1 MHVHTTKSKN
11 SIQFYIR
18 ESFRTIDGKTNT
30 RTVEKLGNLEEVTIK
45 ANGMDPYEWAKNRA
59 KTLTEEANLIN
70 KDISVS
76 FSPSKLIPIGDPQVF
91 DGGYLPLQSLYYQLR
106 IDEIA
111 KNIIDDG
118 KIEYDLNNIL
128 SMLVYERIINPSSK
142 RSSYEFSKSLLQKR
156 NFDLHHVYKSLKL
169 LSKNNEKIQESLYKN
184 SSKIIDRNST
194 VLYYD
199 CTNFYFETE
208 SDGNLRKYGRSKEH
222 RPNPIVQMGLF
233 LDGNGLPL
241 AFDLTPGNTNEQ
253 TTLKPIEKRII
264 RDFNKSEVIVCTDAG
279 LSSLANRKFN
289 NTTNRSYITVQPL
302 KKLKGHLREWALD
315 TSGFSSQKI
324 KNIDIKDITDDDI
337 YYKERWINENGLE
350 ERLIISY
357 SSRYNRFQK
366 SIREKQI
373 ERAIKKIDKNEDI
386 FKSNN
391 PNNPNRFITENNVT
405 DDGEIADIQILS
417 LNQDQIDKEAQYDGF
432 YGISTNL
439 EIPIEEIIKINKGR
453 WEIEETFRIMK
464 TDFKA
469 RPVFV
474 STEENIQAH
483 FLTCFIALLILR
495 ILENK
500 LDNKYTTNEIIKTL
514 RNMKYKY
521 IRGIGYIPSFN
532 TSELSYELDTIF
544 KTSLNNEIIS
554 IDMMKKNKRITKNR
568 K

>member
-111 KNIIDDG
+111 KNIIDDS

-439 EIPIEEIIKINKGR
+439 EIAIEEIIKINKGR